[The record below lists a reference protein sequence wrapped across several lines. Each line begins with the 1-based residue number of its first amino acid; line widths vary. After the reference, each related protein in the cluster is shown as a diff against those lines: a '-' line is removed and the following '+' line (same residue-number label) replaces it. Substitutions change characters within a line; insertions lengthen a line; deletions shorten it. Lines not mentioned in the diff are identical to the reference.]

1 MTLTLT
7 RTAYTPNGVF
17 GVLTGEGG
25 LKLADTLEHA
35 YAADDPRSGPNC
47 LQDQPKLPV
56 GTYTCVK
63 GTHTLDHHPLPFQA
77 FEVTGVPGH
86 TGILFHIGNYNNDSD
101 GCILLGQYLESIENV
116 PFPSIPQ
123 AVPTV
128 HRMLIHSADTFNAFM
143 TVMQNIPT
151 FTLVVINQGDV

>member
-17 GVLTGEGG
+17 GTLTGEGG
-25 LKLADTLEHA
+25 LHLADTLEHA
-35 YAADDPRSGPNC
+35 YAATDPSSGPNC

-56 GTYTCVK
+56 GTYQCVK
-63 GTHTLDHHPLPFQA
+63 GTHTLDHHPLPFQT

-101 GCILLGQYLESIENV
+101 GCILLGQYLDNTMI
-116 PFPSIPQ
+116 
-123 AVPTV
+123 
-128 HRMLIHSADTFNAFM
+128 IHSKQTFDAFM
-143 TVMQNIPT
+143 TVMQNVPS
-151 FTLVVINQGDV
+151 FTLVVVNQGEL